1 MLQVYKSLCLKP
13 GEEFAQGPISA
24 FEAGQRACLTEEEEK
39 KKNTSRIEQSPE
51 N

>member
-39 KKNTSRIEQSPE
+39 NTSRIEQSPE